1 MIEPAPNRADAL
13 KAGEAAAR
21 RAGSGIR
28 ADALAGEWWLQRVW
42 SREGGDQSASSAL
55 LRAVGASL
63 TICPSSRSGPLCGLG
78 LPSLEVCNRVRL
90 GPLLLQFS
98 GPGWLRGKRPL
109 LHFHFE
115 RMALIWGERTLGQA
129 ALPEPGRG
137 RLPFFALIG
146 CQRSGD
152 QGWLTAR
159 GRGGGLAQWQ
169 LRPTDLRG

>member
-1 MIEPAPNRADAL
+1 MIEAAPTRADAL

-115 RMALIWGERTLGQA
+115 RMALLWGEAGGACAGPRPA
-129 ALPEPGRG
+129 AVLCPDRLPAQRRSGVVDSARPGRG
-137 RLPFFALIG
+137 TGAV
-146 CQRSGD
+146 
-152 QGWLTAR
+152 A
-159 GRGGGLAQWQ
+159 AQA
-169 LRPTDLRG
+169 D